1 MPNVISVAQKR
12 TVFDLHFAVWHFV
25 RIMVY
30 LEERLKHKKKS
41 KQPSTSKQMQDLYQ
55 AWEDVW
61 VDLDAKLLDF
71 GRHDKAQFAWL
82 MMEQEVVISD
92 CNPPIRD
99 LACKLIEGVVAE
111 INQELTKTEDRE
123 QTEDLS
129 FERDALTLLCHDFR
143 ALK

>member
-1 MPNVISVAQKR
+1 MSKVKKHTI
-12 TVFDLHFAVWHFV
+12 FDLHFAVWQFV

-30 LEERLKHKKKS
+30 LEERLKRKKKF
-41 KQPSTSKQMQDLYQ
+41 KQASAYKQMQDLYL

-92 CNPPIRD
+92 CSPSIRD
-99 LACKLIEGVVAE
+99 LVCQLIEGVVAE
-111 INQELTKTEDRE
+111 INQKLTKTDDSG

-129 FERDALTLLCHDFR
+129 FERDALTLLNHDFR